1 MQVQPPTIAA
11 THSNINASHDDGI
24 SLLLNFYLF
33 MTLKKK
39 IDDDI

>member
-11 THSNINASHDDGI
+11 THSNASHDDGI